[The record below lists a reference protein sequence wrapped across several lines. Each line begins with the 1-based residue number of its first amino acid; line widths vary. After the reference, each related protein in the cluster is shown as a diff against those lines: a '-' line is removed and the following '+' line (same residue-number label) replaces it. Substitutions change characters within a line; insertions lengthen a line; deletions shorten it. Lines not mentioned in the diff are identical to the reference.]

1 MRDFYRDPQ
10 RAIYDELVEIKEI
23 LMSTSPSG
31 LAQLQQAVADLTAAV
46 TAATA
51 ALASTGDSDA
61 TVATLAAD
69 VETQVTALKAAIP
82 PAA

>member
-69 VETQVTALKAAIP
+69 VEAQAAALKAAT